1 MEQDE
6 QLVTLGMVLEVIII
20 LLLKVTI
27 ITTEYSLPLY
37 QITHLAPAP
46 KFQAEVPLI
55 TMLNNVVMTISGMV
69 AVVIAL
75 LVCVNITPTAH
86 TSITMEL
93 TTTTGMAQEATTLS
107 KLYGYRTY
115 QHRYWLERLC

>member
-69 AVVIAL
+69 AVVIAAL
-75 LVCVNITPTAH
+75 FLFVNITPTAH

-93 TTTTGMAQEATTLS
+93 TTITGMAQAATTLS
-107 KLYGYRTY
+107 KLYGY
-115 QHRYWLERLC
+115 